1 MSYTGQ
7 DSSKP
12 ATFMMVVVV
21 VVVVV
26 LKNSLVYSWIEINFQ
41 LSPS

>member
-12 ATFMMVVVV
+12 ATFMMV